1 MLCRVLVFC
10 GVVAAVA
17 SLKIND
23 DRADDLKKR
32 LADIKNQLR
41 EDDTRSERLRGIV
54 ANLSPESSRND
65 FADDF
70 LCAACQSIVTRFLEM
85 RRVELLSVQAMK
97 NLALEMCVDFEIQ
110 SEEVCHGIIEFNAP
124 SIAFIVDNRHELTAD
139 TVCKLILDIGDCGNP
154 IKQDQ
159 LDFVV
164 EIDNKTMS
172 APAKVE
178 ASTKEKPDDLKI
190 VHVSDIHLDLKYM
203 VGAFSDCDEFACCRE
218 VDTSENDTESVA
230 GVWGDYH
237 SCDTPANAVENAF
250 RQIKKQHPV
259 NARFL
264 INLTAFD
271 GLFMISTEN

>member
-1 MLCRVLVFC
+1 MLCRVLIFC

-32 LADIKNQLR
+32 LDDIKNQLR
-41 EDDTRSERLRGIV
+41 GGEDEARSERLRKV
-54 ANLSPESSRND
+54 VENLNPDSPRND
-65 FADDF
+65 VVDDF
-70 LCAACQSIVTRFLEM
+70 LCGACQSVVSQFLEM

-124 SIAFIVDNRHELTAD
+124 SIAFIVDNRPELTAD
-139 TVCKLILDIGDCGNP
+139 TVCKLLLDVGNCLNL
-154 IKQDQ
+154 IKTDQ

-164 EIDNKTMS
+164 EIDNATIS
-172 APAKVE
+172 ASAKARKATAVKLDE
-178 ASTKEKPDDLKI
+178 FKI

-218 VDTSENDTESVA
+218 VDITENDTESVA
-230 GVWGDYH
+230 GAWGDYR
-237 SCDTPANAVENAF
+237 SCDTPVNAVENAF
-250 RQIKKQHPV
+250 EQIRKQHPV
-259 NARFL
+259 NSRFSS
-264 INLTAFD
+264 I
-271 GLFMISTEN
+271 

>member
-1 MLCRVLVFC
+1 M
-10 GVVAAVA
+10 AAVA

-41 EDDTRSERLRGIV
+41 EDGTRSERLGRIV

-70 LCAACQSIVTRFLEM
+70 LCGACQSVVSQFLEM

-124 SIAFIVDNRHELTAD
+124 SVAFIVDNRPELTAD
-139 TVCKLILDIGDCGNP
+139 TVCKLLLDIGNCFDP
-154 IKQDQ
+154 IKQDH

-164 EIDNKTMS
+164 EIDNKTS
-172 APAKVE
+172 AAAK
-178 ASTKEKPDDLKI
+178 AKTTKERLEELTI
-190 VHVSDIHLDLKYM
+190 VHVSDIHLDLKYT

-218 VDTSENDTESVA
+218 VDTSENDTDSVA
-230 GVWGDYH
+230 GAWGDYH
-237 SCDTPANAVENAF
+237 SCDTPLNAVENAF
-250 RQIKKQHPV
+250 QQIKKQHPV
-259 NARFL
+259 NARFP

-271 GLFMISTEN
+271 SLFMISTEN

>member
-1 MLCRVLVFC
+1 MLCRVFIFC

-32 LADIKNQLR
+32 LDDIKNQLR
-41 EDDTRSERLRGIV
+41 GGEDEARSERLRKIV
-54 ANLSPESSRND
+54 ANLNPESSRND
-65 FADDF
+65 LVDDF
-70 LCAACQSIVTRFLEM
+70 LCGVCQSVVSQFLEM

-124 SIAFIVDNRHELTAD
+124 SIAFIVDSRPELTAD
-139 TVCKLILDIGDCGNP
+139 TVCKLLLDIGNCLNP
-154 IKQDQ
+154 IKTDQ

-164 EIDNKTMS
+164 EIDNTTIS
-172 APAKVE
+172 ATAK
-178 ASTKEKPDDLKI
+178 AGDATKEKLDELQI
-190 VHVSDIHLDLKYM
+190 VHLTDIHLDLKYM

-230 GVWGDYH
+230 GVWGDYR
-237 SCDTPANAVENAF
+237 SCDTPVKAVENAF
-250 RQIKKQHPV
+250 QQIKKQHPV
-259 NARFL
+259 NTRFS
-264 INLTAFD
+264 
-271 GLFMISTEN
+271 ST

>member
-1 MLCRVLVFC
+1 MLCRVLIFC

-41 EDDTRSERLRGIV
+41 EDDTRSERLGRIV
-54 ANLSPESSRND
+54 ANLNPESSRND
-65 FADDF
+65 FADEL
-70 LCAACQSIVTRFLEM
+70 LCGACLSVVAQFLEM

-124 SIAFIVDNRHELTAD
+124 SVAFIVDNRPELSAD
-139 TVCKLILDIGDCGNP
+139 TVCKLLLDIGNCFNP

-164 EIDNKTMS
+164 EIDNATSSS
-172 APAKVE
+172 AAKSD
-178 ASTKEKPDDLKI
+178 ATTKERPDELTI
-190 VHVSDIHLDLKYM
+190 VHVSDIHLDLKYT

-218 VDTSENDTESVA
+218 VDASENDTESVA

-250 RQIKKQHPV
+250 KQIKKQHPV
-259 NARFL
+259 NARFP
-264 INLTAFD
+264 INLTALD

>member
-1 MLCRVLVFC
+1 MLCRVLIFC

-17 SLKIND
+17 SLNIND
-23 DRADDLKKR
+23 DRAADLRKR

-41 EDDTRSERLRGIV
+41 EDDTRSERLGRIV
-54 ANLSPESSRND
+54 ANLNPESSRD
-65 FADDF
+65 GLVDEF
-70 LCAACQSIVTRFLEM
+70 LCGACHSVVEQFLEM

-124 SIAFIVDNRHELTAD
+124 SVAFIVDNRPELTAD
-139 TVCKLILDIGDCGNP
+139 TVCKLLLDIGNCLNP

-164 EIDNKTMS
+164 EIDDTTS
-172 APAKVE
+172 AAAK
-178 ASTKEKPDDLKI
+178 AGAATKERPGELKF
-190 VHVSDIHLDLKYM
+190 VHVSDIHLDLKYT

-218 VDTSENDTESVA
+218 VDTGENDTESVA
-230 GVWGDYH
+230 GAWGDYH
-237 SCDTPANAVENAF
+237 SCDTPANAMENAF
-250 RQIKKQHPV
+250 KQIKKQHPV
-259 NARFL
+259 NARL
-264 INLTAFD
+264 PTALTAFD